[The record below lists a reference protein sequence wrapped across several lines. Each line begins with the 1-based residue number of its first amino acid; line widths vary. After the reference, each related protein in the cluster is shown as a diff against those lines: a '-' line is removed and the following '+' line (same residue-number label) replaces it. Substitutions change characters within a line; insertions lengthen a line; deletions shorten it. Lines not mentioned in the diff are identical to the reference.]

1 MCKYKT
7 YKTASWLSS
16 QYQANQCCQND
27 TNNKKQDCYSIILR
41 HKSAGEPVPSQPVLI
56 TWTGNLPS
64 SLLTSPHPCHRGWK
78 WKLQGKL
85 LERHFYIFLSLFQEV
100 SSQLIST
107 TSVLSVLV
115 GGIYNGKWLPVR
127 PILWNHLH
135 HFKKATAPLSGLRGP
150 ISCCSFTPWQVKNA
164 CK

>member
-7 YKTASWLSS
+7 YKTASWHSS
-16 QYQANQCCQND
+16 QYQANLCCQND
-27 TNNKKQDCYSIILR
+27 TKNIKTRLLFYNSKAQVCWRASTKPASTHHLSSQLAIFCPHFS
-41 HKSAGEPVPSQPVLI
+41 PS
-56 TWTGNLPS
+56 LPWW
-64 SLLTSPHPCHRGWK
+64 LEVKTSR
-78 WKLQGKL
+78 QVAR
-85 LERHFYIFLSLFQEV
+85 ERLWHIFVFFQEV

-127 PILWNHLH
+127 TILWNHLH
-135 HFKKATAPLSGLRGP
+135 HFQKSTAPLSGLREP